1 MSLKDIAIIGA
12 GGLGK
17 EIAVLIHQINQKELT
32 WNVIGFY
39 DDAVPSGT
47 KVAGHLVL
55 GKVSELG
62 KVDYNLNVVV
72 GIGDPVVKSKMVTA
86 ITNPKI
92 SFPILIH
99 PTAGVGLGIDL
110 GAGTIITAG
119 CQLTIDIKT
128 GSHVLIN
135 LNSTIGHDV
144 TVGSCVCI
152 MPGVHLSG
160 FVTIEDQVL
169 IGTGASVLQH
179 LRIGSGARVGAGAI
193 VTRDV
198 ERNSTVKGVPAKQ

>member
-1 MSLKDIAIIGA
+1 VKDIAIIGA

-17 EIAVLIHQINQKELT
+17 EIAVLIHQINQKELI

-39 DDAVPSGT
+39 DDAVPIGN

-55 GKVSELG
+55 GKISELS
-62 KVDYNLNVVV
+62 KIDYNLNVVV
-72 GIGDPVVKSKMVTA
+72 AVGDPIIKSKIA
-86 ITNPKI
+86 SEITNPKI
-92 SFPILIH
+92 SFPVLIH
-99 PTAGVGLGIDL
+99 PTAGVGLGIEL

-128 GSHVLIN
+128 GAHVLIN

-144 TVGSCVCI
+144 SIGKFTCI

-160 FVTIEDQVL
+160 FVILEDHVL
-169 IGTGASVLQH
+169 MGTGASVLQH

-193 VTRDV
+193 VTKDV
-198 ERNSTVKGVPAKQ
+198 DSHSTVKGIPAKK

>member
-1 MSLKDIAIIGA
+1 MSLKDIAIVGA

-17 EIAVLIHQINQKELT
+17 EIAVLIHQINQEELT

-39 DDAVPSGT
+39 DDAVPIGN

-55 GKVSELG
+55 GQIEDLSKI
-62 KVDYNLNVVV
+62 DYKLNAVVAV
-72 GIGDPVVKSKMVTA
+72 GDPVIKAKIVSEIA
-86 ITNPKI
+86 NPQI
-92 SFPILIH
+92 SFPVLIH
-99 PTAGVGLGIDL
+99 PTAGVGLGIEL

-128 GSHVLIN
+128 GAHVLIN

-144 TVGSCVCI
+144 SIGKFACI

-160 FVTIEDQVL
+160 FVILEDHVL

-179 LRIGSGARVGAGAI
+179 LRIGSGARVGDGAI
-193 VTRDV
+193 VTKDV
-198 ERNSTVKGVPAKQ
+198 DSHSTVKGIPAKK

>member
-1 MSLKDIAIIGA
+1 MNLKDIAIIGA

-17 EIAVLIHQINQKELT
+17 EVAVLIHQINQKELT

-39 DDAVPSGT
+39 DDAVSIGN

-55 GKVSELG
+55 GKIVELG
-62 KVDYNLNVVV
+62 KIDCNLNVIVAV
-72 GIGDPVVKSKMVTA
+72 GDPIVKSKIVSE

-92 SFPILIH
+92 SFPVLIH
-99 PTAGVGLGIDL
+99 PMAGIGLGVEL
-110 GAGTIITAG
+110 GSGTIITAG

-128 GSHVLIN
+128 GTHVLIN

-144 TVGSCVCI
+144 SIGSYTCI

-160 FVTIEDQVL
+160 FVTIQDKVL

-193 VTRDV
+193 VTKSVNDHA
-198 ERNSTVKGVPAKQ
+198 TVKGIPAK

>member
-1 MSLKDIAIIGA
+1 MSLKDIAIVGA

-39 DDAVPSGT
+39 DDAVPLGT
-47 KVAGHLVL
+47 KVARHLVL
-55 GKVSELG
+55 GKVSELRSI
-62 KVDYNLNVVV
+62 DYNLNVVV
-72 GIGDPVVKSKMVTA
+72 AVGDPIIKLKIVSE

-92 SFPILIH
+92 LFPVLIH
-99 PTAGVGLGIDL
+99 PMAGVGLGIEL
-110 GAGTIITAG
+110 GSGTIITAG

-128 GSHVLIN
+128 GDHVLIN

-144 TVGSCVCI
+144 TIGNYTCI

-160 FVTIEDQVL
+160 FVSVEDHVL

-193 VTRDV
+193 VTKNV
-198 ERNSTVKGVPAKQ
+198 ASNSTVKGVPAKK

>member
-1 MSLKDIAIIGA
+1 MNLKDIAIIGA

-17 EIAVLIHQINQKELT
+17 EVAVLIHQINQKELT

-39 DDAVPSGT
+39 DDAVSIGN

-55 GKVSELG
+55 GKIVELG
-62 KVDYNLNVVV
+62 KIDYNLNVIVAV
-72 GIGDPVVKSKMVTA
+72 GDPIIKSKIVSEIA
-86 ITNPKI
+86 NPKI
-92 SFPILIH
+92 SFPVLVH
-99 PTAGVGLGIDL
+99 PAAGVGLGIEL

-128 GSHVLIN
+128 GAHVLIN

-144 TVGSCVCI
+144 SIGSFTCV

-160 FVTIEDQVL
+160 FVTIQDKVL

-179 LRIGSGARVGAGAI
+179 LRIGSSARVGAGAI
-193 VTRDV
+193 VTKNVAD
-198 ERNSTVKGVPAKQ
+198 NATVKGIPAKV